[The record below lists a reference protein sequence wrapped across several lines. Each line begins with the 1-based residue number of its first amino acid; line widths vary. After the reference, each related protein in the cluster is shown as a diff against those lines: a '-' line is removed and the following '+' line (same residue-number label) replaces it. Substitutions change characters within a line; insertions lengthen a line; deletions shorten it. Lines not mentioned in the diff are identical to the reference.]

1 MGELDQGTFVIG
13 LPDGFWRKVPIAL
26 CVLLMLFCT
35 IIMSVVDNAF
45 EKMPRVSDAYSD
57 IHPLDVTEDM
67 AVNLVPNDPNSQQVV
82 WVVADSITL
91 NDQDVGYAYCE
102 KTDEDSETLVQ
113 TFNPGRYNATY
124 LGKDFDMT
132 IQEPATRSN
141 RVCSYFTY
149 GNGGDV
155 EKISAYFMVEFS
167 SLGEPLITMEG
178 MGESDQRPARK
189 TMSETVSIF
198 FAILI
203 SIASFICV
211 LCFKP
216 PLQGK
221 LKKMREEHMPQPRI
235 HADQN
240 GVRFAQTHAWDGDNF
255 DWVLDPSAPENWD
268 LTNPYAQDLNGEII
282 PEHPAKIGTPRAAV
296 FTMYSVFGALYVCIT
311 SLWIG
316 NFIQREFDGFA
327 NQIYQPI
334 IFLISIIWLISS
346 LVKSRK
352 IRAALDTPTSLVRSV
367 AAGMAEVVGQVR
379 PAREGTGEILVG
391 GGFGDPK
398 LFDGVVAFT
407 WEREI
412 WETRKTGD
420 KSTTKWWSEAKQS
433 GGGNFIVHDGTG
445 GILVEGNSF
454 KVELGDFLSR
464 WEIGK
469 KMSLRNVSKA
479 NRPRRFTVYALRA
492 GDPVYVY
499 GKAHPRTRQEV
510 LAEGLDGSLANSNL
524 VMRGESD
531 TPARPM
537 CHRGTELAILCNSRS
552 TVETVIIPGLA
563 SLIAFVM
570 IFI

>member
-1 MGELDQGTFVIG
+1 
-13 LPDGFWRKVPIAL
+13 
-26 CVLLMLFCT
+26 
-35 IIMSVVDNAF
+35 
-45 EKMPRVSDAYSD
+45 
-57 IHPLDVTEDM
+57 M
-67 AVNLVPNDPNSQQVV
+67 AVNLVPNDPNSKQVV

-91 NDQDVGYAYCE
+91 QDSDVGYTYCQE
-102 KTDEDSETLVQ
+102 GDDSETLIQ
-113 TFNPGRYNATY
+113 TFNPGRYNSTY
-124 LGKDFDMT
+124 LGKDFVMT

-141 RVCSYFTY
+141 KACYAFTY
-149 GNGGDV
+149 GKGGDV
-155 EKISAYFMVEFS
+155 EEISAYFMVEFS

-189 TMSETVSIF
+189 TASETVSLF

-203 SIASFICV
+203 SIASFVCV

-240 GVRFAQTHAWDGDNF
+240 GVRFAQTHAWNGDDF
-255 DWVLDPSAPENWD
+255 DWVLDPSPPANWD
-268 LTNPYAQDLNGEII
+268 LTNPYAQDLDGEII

-296 FTMYSVFGALYVCIT
+296 FTLYSFFGILYVCIT

-316 NFIQREFDGFA
+316 NFFQREFDGFA

-334 IFLISIIWLISS
+334 IFIISMIWLIISYT
-346 LVKSRK
+346 KTKK

-367 AAGMAEVVGQVR
+367 AAGMAEIVGQVR
-379 PAREGTGEILVG
+379 PAREGTGQVLVG
-391 GGFGDPK
+391 GEFGAGK
-398 LFDGVVAFT
+398 LFDGIVAFT

-433 GGGNFIVHDGTG
+433 GGGNFIVHDGSG

-454 KVELGDFLSR
+454 KVELGNFLSR
-464 WEIGK
+464 WEVGK
-469 KMSLRNVSKA
+469 KMSFKNMAKA

-499 GKAHPRTRQEV
+499 GKAYPRPKQQV
-510 LAEGLDGSLANSNL
+510 LMEGLDGSLANSNL
-524 VMRGESD
+524 VMKGESD
-531 TPARPM
+531 TPSKPV

>member
-1 MGELDQGTFVIG
+1 MSELDQGTFVLG
-13 LPDGFWRKVPIAL
+13 FPDGFWRKIPIFVCIFFMIF
-26 CVLLMLFCT
+26 CV
-35 IIMSVVDNAF
+35 IGMSAVNSAF

-57 IHPLDVTEDM
+57 VHPLDVTEDM
-67 AVNLVPNDPNSQQVV
+67 AVNLVPNDPNSKQVV
-82 WVVADSITL
+82 WVVADSISL
-91 NDQDVGYAYCE
+91 QDADVGYTYCQQG
-102 KTDEDSETLVQ
+102 DDSETLIQ

-124 LGKDFDMT
+124 RGEDFVMT

-141 RVCSYFTY
+141 KACYAFTY
-149 GNGGDV
+149 GKGGDV
-155 EKISAYFMVEFS
+155 EEISAYFMVEFS

-189 TMSETVSIF
+189 TASETVSLF

-203 SIASFICV
+203 SIASFVCV

-240 GVRFAQTHAWDGDNF
+240 GVRFAQTHAWNGDDF
-255 DWVLDPSAPENWD
+255 DWVLDPSPPANWD
-268 LTNPYAQDLNGEII
+268 LTNPYAQDLDGEII

-296 FTMYSVFGALYVCIT
+296 FTLYSFFGILYVCIT

-316 NFIQREFDGFA
+316 NFFQREFDGFA

-334 IFLISIIWLISS
+334 IFIISMIWLIISYT
-346 LVKSRK
+346 KTKK

-367 AAGMAEVVGQVR
+367 AAGMAEIVGQVR
-379 PAREGTGEILVG
+379 PAREGTGQVLVG
-391 GGFGDPK
+391 GEFGAGK

-433 GGGNFIVHDGTG
+433 GGGNFIVHDGSG

-454 KVELGDFLSR
+454 KVELGNFLSR
-464 WEIGK
+464 WEVGK
-469 KMSLRNVSKA
+469 KMSFKNMAKA

-499 GKAHPRTRQEV
+499 GKAYPRPKQQV
-510 LAEGLDGSLANSNL
+510 LMEGLDGSLANSNL
-524 VMRGESD
+524 VMKGESD
-531 TPARPM
+531 TPSKPV